1 MSCNLT
7 LAALRGV
14 SNEDIKQIDKTH
26 LQLEKLL
33 LLAHTTNSEEFN
45 NKNLE
50 YIKQLEYTLQDL
62 WGFGRNSDRYTW
74 CNEYLFK
81 CQWVGRVF
89 ECESTGE
96 QHTITHN
103 IKEKEFITI
112 GDGCIDL
119 GVLNGYYRRS
129 GVKEVVNNINK

>member
-1 MSCNLT
+1 MACNLT

-26 LQLEKLL
+26 RQLEKLL
-33 LLAHTTNSEEFN
+33 LLAHSTNSEEFN

-62 WGFGRNSDRYTW
+62 WGFGRNSDRHTW
-74 CNEYLFK
+74 YNEYLFK

-96 QHTITHN
+96 QHTIPNN
-103 IKEKEFITI
+103 IKEKAFIMI
-112 GDGCIDL
+112 GEGYIDL

-129 GVKEVVNNINK
+129 GVKEVV

>member
-1 MSCNLT
+1 MSCNLA
-7 LAALRGV
+7 LATLRGLDPTDIEQI
-14 SNEDIKQIDKTH
+14 NEIH
-26 LQLEKLL
+26 LELGKLL
-33 LLAHTTNSEEFN
+33 LLAHATNSEEFN

-62 WGFGRNSDRYTW
+62 WGFGRNSDRHTW

-89 ECESTGE
+89 ECISTGE

-103 IKEKEFITI
+103 IKEKVFIMI
-112 GDGCIDL
+112 GEGYIDL

-129 GVKEVVNNINK
+129 GVKEVV